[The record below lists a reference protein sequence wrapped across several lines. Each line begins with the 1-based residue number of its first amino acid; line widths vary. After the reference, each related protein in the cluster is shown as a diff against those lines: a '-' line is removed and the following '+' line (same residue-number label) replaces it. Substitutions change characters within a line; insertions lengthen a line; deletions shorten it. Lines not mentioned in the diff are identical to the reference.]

1 MHRFGASRHGRL
13 RLDDSRGAKISSSR
27 YGGLLLAPSCTSCF
41 FFFFQAEDG
50 IRDPLVTGVQTC
62 ALPICCSPANSVLV
76 LENPALRGKSRATNT
91 LFAGLQLIM
100 PGEIAPAHRHSASAI
115 RFVLDGE
122 GAYTAVEGEKTIMKP
137 GDFVITANWAAHDHG
152 NTSDKPMVWL
162 DVLDLPTV
170 NFFES
175 MFAEHLDEEA
185 QSTGRED

>member
-1 MHRFGASRHGRL
+1 LIS
-13 RLDDSRGAKISSSR
+13 AKE
-27 YGGLLLAPSCTSCF
+27 
-41 FFFFQAEDG
+41 AE
-50 IRDPLVTGVQTC
+50 RR
-62 ALPICCSPANSVLV
+62 VLV

-115 RFVLDGE
+115 RFVIDGE

-137 GDFVITANWAAHDHG
+137 GDFVTTANWDAHDHG

-162 DVLDLPTV
+162 DVLEPPTV

-175 MFAEHLDEEA
+175 MFAEHLDDEA
-185 QSTGRED
+185 QSTGREAGASMA